1 MRLHW
6 GAGIAATYVAFATA
20 TSGFVVFA
28 MGQRVELVRP
38 DYYEYS
44 LAHDAHRAAAAR
56 AAALGSRF
64 GLDVAADGRRVA
76 VSWPA
81 EQAGRIRGTI
91 RLYRPSD
98 VSADRRI
105 EAAPDVE
112 GRQVVSLAGLAAGRW
127 RLQLDWQTDGVAYAA
142 ERDLDAQ

>member
-6 GAGIAATYVAFATA
+6 GTGIAATYLAFAAA

-28 MGQRVELVRP
+28 MSQRVELVRP

-44 LAHDAHRAAAAR
+44 LAHDAHREAAER
-56 AAALGSRF
+56 AAALGDA
-64 GLDVAADGRRVA
+64 LAIDAAPDGRRVTVA
-76 VSWPA
+76 WPRA
-81 EQAGRIRGTI
+81 HASRIRGAI

-98 VSADRRI
+98 VTADRRLDATPD
-105 EAAPDVE
+105 AA

-127 RLQLDWQTDGVAYAA
+127 RLQLEWDVDGVAYAA
-142 ERDLDAQ
+142 DRDLDAR